1 MSENSGW
8 DDYDYQQNTG
18 ELGDELFDDDSSEN
32 SGWKDYD
39 YQQNTGELGD
49 GMFDDNCKL
58 FNDNSPFL
66 GCLIFVALIVLF
78 FFVMCS

>member
-8 DDYDYQQNTG
+8 DDYDYQQ
-18 ELGDELFDDDSSEN
+18 
-32 SGWKDYD
+32 Y
-39 YQQNTGELGD
+39 TGELGD

-66 GCLIFVALIVLF
+66 GCLFFIAMIVVL